1 LFKKIVLCLIA
12 IGFFMTLSTESIA
25 GPTKKI
31 IILPLVNK
39 INSDVA
45 AVAFIYRRA
54 NYREYIG
61 AVQSSFDS
69 VIKQKFPAT
78 EFKIVDNLEIADL
91 IKAQGYDLS
100 AFDMPDKETL
110 KAIAE
115 ASQANLVIA
124 VEASNLGTCFVPYHT
139 GRSPWFLSCL
149 IRSYD
154 SSTKKYLTRYFNH
167 TDTFGSG
174 ERGGDINGAITKIA
188 TQTFELALQK

>member
-1 LFKKIVLCLIA
+1 MKNNNEMNDCIFCNIVNGKFDSAKIWEDEEYLA
-12 IGFFMTLSTESIA
+12 ILDIMPNTKGMALVM
-25 GPTKKI
+25 TKKHYE
-31 IILPLVNK
+31 
-39 INSDVA
+39 S
-45 AVAFIYRRA
+45 Y
-54 NYREYIG
+54 
-61 AVQSSFDS
+61 
-69 VIKQKFPAT
+69 
-78 EFKIVDNLEIADL
+78 
-91 IKAQGYDLS
+91 